1 MLFRSVEELYKK
13 DLHDPDNHGGVIT
26 DLEPDIPECEVKW
39 ALESITMPE
48 SQATLLSHRGLEKAS
63 KPTGWFLHP
72 LTPSLSPYCAHCY
85 KQALG
90 GFTRKQ
96 NCPSLDLYGIHL
108 PKERGTRSGQ
118 K

>member
-1 MLFRSVEELYKK
+1 MYTYSLFMLRFDRKQNSVKQLSFNKK
-13 DLHDPDNHGGVIT
+13 EGPGTHHLHPGVSFLAQGT
-26 DLEPDIPECEVKW
+26 
-39 ALESITMPE
+39 PE